1 MHFLGSPEKHK
12 FCPKWRI
19 YFEELVDPFFTLI
32 FLPAFPPEWQPWW
45 LFAGTGVIF
54 RQPNSLRGLFLFGE
68 GFNVWGGAHTPL
80 LTWRNSNTR
89 SLSDESPWEVWNSRW
104 TLATPFVFVTCL
116 SFCHATM
123 AGGGWRYPQPWATH
137 RCRLPAGIF
146 FTGPL
151 TVEL

>member
-54 RQPNSLRGLFLFGE
+54 RQPNSLRGLFYLGRASMCGGGLIPSCSLGE
-68 GFNVWGGAHTPL
+68 IATL
-80 LTWRNSNTR
+80 DR
-89 SLSDESPWEVWNSRW
+89 SLMSPPGRSGTADGHLPPPLCLSR
-104 TLATPFVFVTCL
+104 VCHFVTQQWL
-116 SFCHATM
+116 GAD
-123 AGGGWRYPQPWATH
+123 GGIPSPGPPTGVAYQRV
-137 RCRLPAGIF
+137 F
-146 FTGPL
+146 FSLGL
-151 TVEL
+151 